1 MSNINNTKILL
12 QNSYQKQKIH
22 VGEYVDLEVNYAV
35 YGINGYYL
43 EPWLITRI
51 IIDKIKIGM
60 SFVELKRFIKE
71 CEITISADEII
82 EYMDKKRQEKYSQ
95 LELQNKTNDKISPVS
110 LPEDAKEEEKA
121 QYFVN
126 ELADY
131 KYRFEP
137 YTLEYFKKY
146 VDILKIKCSSL
157 LKLLEYL
164 DKRKS
169 MEISKDEWQAILDLD
184 IRVNEEGNIYWEDI
198 NRLSETM
205 VYNILDLYEKV
216 KKGNDPST
224 YLDFK
229 ISKEKLY
236 RDGVFESEIYPKKK
250 LQLNDTIVGSSK
262 EFIALTEK
270 QGPVKKLVSNKNIMI
285 EK

>member
-43 EPWLITRI
+43 ESWLITRI

-270 QGPVKKLVSNKNIMI
+270 QGPVKKLVSNKN
-285 EK
+285 K

>member
-1 MSNINNTKILL
+1 
-12 QNSYQKQKIH
+12 
-22 VGEYVDLEVNYAV
+22 
-35 YGINGYYL
+35 
-43 EPWLITRI
+43 
-51 IIDKIKIGM
+51 M

-270 QGPVKKLVSNKNIMI
+270 QGPVKKLVSNKN
-285 EK
+285 K

>member
-205 VYNILDLYEKV
+205 VYNILGLYEKV

-270 QGPVKKLVSNKNIMI
+270 QGPVKKLVSNKN
-285 EK
+285 KW

>member
-110 LPEDAKEEEKA
+110 LPEDVKEEEKA

-198 NRLSETM
+198 NRLSEAM

-216 KKGNDPST
+216 KKGNNPST

-236 RDGVFESEIYPKKK
+236 RDGVFESEIYPRKE

-270 QGPVKKLVSNKNIMI
+270 QGPVKKLVSNKN
-285 EK
+285 K

>member
-270 QGPVKKLVSNKNIMI
+270 QGPVKKLVSNKN
-285 EK
+285 K

>member
-60 SFVELKRFIKE
+60 SFVELKRFVKE

-198 NRLSETM
+198 NRLSEAM

-216 KKGNDPST
+216 KKGNNPST

-236 RDGVFESEIYPKKK
+236 RDSVFESEIYPRKE

-270 QGPVKKLVSNKNIMI
+270 QGPVKKLVSNKN
-285 EK
+285 K